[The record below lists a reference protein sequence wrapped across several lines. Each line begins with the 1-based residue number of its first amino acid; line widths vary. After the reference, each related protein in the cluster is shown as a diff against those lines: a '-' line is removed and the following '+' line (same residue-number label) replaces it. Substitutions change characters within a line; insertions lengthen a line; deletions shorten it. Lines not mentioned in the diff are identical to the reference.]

1 MHSIKL
7 PPHLP
12 GMPGGV
18 SIGAHEHG
26 ALVTVLERGGLAT
39 MLARAALAGMLG
51 VLLLTGCV
59 STRGVAPAPQAPN
72 AAQSAQRAGLSA
84 VSAVALPSAT
94 WWTAYGDAALNQ
106 WIDRALADRGL
117 AGA

>member
-51 VLLLTGCV
+51 VPVVAVFGAQQAEAQIARWRPWASPATSFTSDALRDET
-59 STRGVAPAPQAPN
+59 GVAAIV
-72 AAQSAQRAGLSA
+72 AAAE
-84 VSAVALPSAT
+84 
-94 WWTAYGDAALNQ
+94 AA
-106 WIDRALADRGL
+106 AHG
-117 AGA
+117 